1 MKKYEENMKK
11 IRRNIYMEKY
21 EGNMKEY
28 EQDMKDIW
36 RNMKIRNLP
45 IYGPWDLE
53 EFWAHPPISEGGGR
67 SQFPDLGVPQRKDM

>member
-28 EQDMKDIW
+28 EQDMKDI
-36 RNMKIRNLP
+36 
-45 IYGPWDLE
+45 
-53 EFWAHPPISEGGGR
+53 
-67 SQFPDLGVPQRKDM
+67 